1 MKLKACLT
9 EAVNY
14 WKAGSPD
21 SASIMAIRAKRCV
34 DLLGGNLD
42 AGKLTKAHAAK
53 LLAGLANE
61 GLSRKSV
68 QDYYST
74 FKRMLKL
81 SDADPPKVAQ
91 WPSSPKPA
99 RKTRD
104 AIDPELYAQVVVW
117 LRDHNFPETADL
129 AIVLFTIGGRIQK
142 EILTPGNLK
151 VKHRGDKITA
161 HITGKGGNE
170 RNVPIVGAK
179 VQKILCDPA
188 RLNSMLDIPYKTHLW
203 RWNRARNQLGLLGL
217 ATPHALRHTFATEA
231 LRKSKNLRLVQE
243 LLGHS
248 NPATTAIYAHV
259 AEDEKVQALTE

>member
-1 MKLKACLT
+1 MT
-9 EAVNY
+9 
-14 WKAGSPD
+14 
-21 SASIMAIRAKRCV
+21 IRAKRCV
-34 DLLGGNLD
+34 DILGEDLD
-42 AGKLTKAHAAK
+42 TGKLTKAHAAK
-53 LLAGLANE
+53 LLAGLADA

-81 SDADPPKVAQ
+81 NDADPPKVAQ
-91 WPSSPKPA
+91 WPHPPKPA

-104 AIDPELYAQVVVW
+104 AIDPEQYAQLVAW
-117 LRDHNFPETADL
+117 LINNKFPETADL

-142 EILTPGNLK
+142 EVLTKGNLTVRRK
-151 VKHRGDKITA
+151 GGQLTA
-161 HITGKGGNE
+161 YIIGKGDHE
-170 RNVPIVGAK
+170 RTVPIVGVEAK
-179 VQKILCDPA
+179 AILCNPQ
-188 RLNSMLDIPYKTHLW
+188 RLNATLAIPYKTHLW
-203 RWNRARNQLGLLGL
+203 RWNRAREQLGLLGL

>member
-1 MKLKACLT
+1 MKLRECLA
-9 EAVNY
+9 EAEAY
-14 WKAGSPD
+14 WKSGSPS

-34 DLLGGNLD
+34 DILGAELD
-42 AGKLTKAHAAK
+42 GQALTKAHAAK
-53 LLAGLANE
+53 LLGGLADS

-81 SDADPPKVAQ
+81 SDAEPSKVAQ
-91 WPSSPKPA
+91 WPSSPKPP

-104 AIDPELYAQVVVW
+104 AIDPEIYLKVVAW
-117 LRDHNFPETADL
+117 LVEHNFPETADL
-129 AIVLFTIGGRIQK
+129 AVVLCTTGGRIQK
-142 EILTPGNLK
+142 EILTRGNLQVRK
-151 VKHRGDKITA
+151 SKGQNIA
-161 HITGKGGNE
+161 HITGKGDHE
-170 RNVPIVGAK
+170 RTVPIMSAETNA
-179 VQKILCDPA
+179 ILGNPK
-188 RLNSMLDIPYKTHLW
+188 RLNALLAIPYKTHLW
-203 RWNRARNQLGLLGL
+203 RWNRARVQLGLLGL